1 MYTCKTIL
9 SKYKRVNEE
18 QVNETVAE
26 EAVGSRT
33 GFPGC
38 FSDGRVYHAFDA
50 NTSGKEDDKTK
61 THTKS

>member
-26 EAVGSRT
+26 EGVGSLT
-33 GFPGC
+33 DFSDC
-38 FSDGRVYHAFDA
+38 FSDGRVYHTFDA
-50 NTSGKEDDKTK
+50 NTSSKEDDKTK